1 MLASEIIK
9 RPIITEKSM
18 LLAENENG
26 LRKYTFSVDKR
37 ANKIQIAKAVEEL
50 FNVKVVKVNKI
61 NGLAKA
67 KRVGQHSGF
76 KPAITKAIV
85 TLAAGN
91 KIEIFN
97 A

>member
-18 LLAENENG
+18 LLAEQEN
-26 LRKYTFSVDKR
+26 KYTFDVDKR
-37 ANKIQIAKAVEEL
+37 ANKIQIKQAIEEL
-50 FNVKVVKVNKI
+50 FDVKVTKVNKI
-61 NGLAKA
+61 KTTPKK
-67 KRVGQHSGF
+67 KRVGQYQGF
-76 KPAITKAIV
+76 KPAVTKAIV
-85 TLAAGN
+85 TLAEGS

>member
-18 LLAENENG
+18 LLVEEQN
-26 LRKYTFSVDKR
+26 KYTFSVDKR
-37 ANKIQIAKAVEEL
+37 ANKIQIGKAIEEL
-50 FNVKVVKVNKI
+50 FNVKVVKVNKM

-76 KPAITKAIV
+76 KPAVTKAIV
-85 TLAAGN
+85 TLAEGS

>member
-1 MLASEIIK
+1 MLSSEIIK

-18 LLAENENG
+18 LLVENEN
-26 LRKYTFSVDKR
+26 KYTFSVDKR
-37 ANKIQIAKAVEEL
+37 ANKIQIRLAVEEL
-50 FNVKVVKVNKI
+50 FKVKVIKVNKI
-61 NGLAKA
+61 NCLPKK

-76 KPAITKAIV
+76 KAAVTKAIV
-85 TLAAGN
+85 QLADGN

>member
-18 LLAENENG
+18 LLVEELN
-26 LRKYTFSVDKR
+26 KYTFSVDKR

-50 FNVKVVKVNKI
+50 FSVKVVKVNVI
-61 NGLAKA
+61 NNVPKK

-76 KPAITKAIV
+76 KPAVTKAIV
-85 TLAAGN
+85 TVAEGS
-91 KIEIFN
+91 KIEIFE

>member
-18 LLAENENG
+18 LLVEQQNQ
-26 LRKYTFSVDKR
+26 YTFSVDKR
-37 ANKIQIAKAVEEL
+37 ANKIQIKEAIEEL
-50 FNVKVVKVNKI
+50 FKVKVTRVNKI
-61 NGLAKA
+61 NSIPKK

-76 KPAITKAIV
+76 KPAVTKAIV
-85 TLAAGN
+85 TLAEGS